1 MSGLRLA
8 EMLFISWTLLIIS
21 SIISAG
27 PRNKKRSQ
35 TLRVQGQEWFRGIVE
50 LSKVQVKDDITR
62 AIKDVELGFI
72 VFGTPR
78 SKSQNQ
84 YNHNVLWP
92 PPRKDVLR
100 FLYVKDS
107 MKHI

>member
-1 MSGLRLA
+1 MSGFRLA
-8 EMLFISWTLLIIS
+8 EMLFISWTSDNLFDYLC
-21 SIISAG
+21 G
-27 PRNKKRSQ
+27 PEKQKRSQ

-78 SKSQNQ
+78 SESQNQ

-92 PPRKDVLR
+92 PPWKEVLR